1 MWEVILLTEEG
12 KLEVNYHLFRSS
24 KKAEALCING
34 IQQGMMPGYGM
45 PLNKIKT
52 LTSCLLIL
60 VNDADDREIANGQ
73 SPEDVDHG

>member
-1 MWEVILLTEEG
+1 
-12 KLEVNYHLFRSS
+12 
-24 KKAEALCING
+24 
-34 IQQGMMPGYGM
+34 M

-73 SPEDVDHG
+73 GPEDVDHGKDRGNKVSVHTDASKKEVMDPANLCYEICD